1 MQVCIEGLFSGS
13 ECNMLLPGA
22 ILLLLLLLHL
32 GIPEL
37 GTPYS
42 ALHRIVCFFSKAA
55 WGVRIA
61 HRAKSKGYSAVAA

>member
-1 MQVCIEGLFSGS
+1 
-13 ECNMLLPGA
+13 MLLLGA
-22 ILLLLLLLHL
+22 ILLLLHLLHL
-32 GIPEL
+32 EIPEL

-61 HRAKSKGYSAVAA
+61 HCAKSKGYSAVAA